1 MARPARVVAQSLALA
16 AVAGLLGLLVWDVA
30 HHDGGVAAEVKSGH
44 IARAPDFT
52 LGRLD
57 RPGTLRF
64 SSLRGKAVVVN
75 FWASWC
81 APCKTE
87 APRFEA
93 AWERWQGRGVV
104 VLGVDAGA
112 EDFPS
117 HARAFIRRYGVTYPN
132 VRDNGSLVRKF
143 GLSGYPE
150 TFFVDPRG
158 RVVEHIGR
166 EVSAKEL
173 EHGIRTALR

>member
-1 MARPARVVAQSLALA
+1 MARPARLVAQSLALA
-16 AVAGLLGLLVWDVA
+16 AVAGLLALLIWDVA
-30 HHDGGVAAEVKSGH
+30 HSNGGIASEVKSGH
-44 IARAPDFT
+44 IVRAPDFT
-52 LGRLD
+52 LRRLD

-64 SSLRGKAVVVN
+64 SSLRGQAVVVN

-87 APRFEA
+87 TPRFERA
-93 AWERWQGRGVV
+93 SRQWRGRPVV
-104 VLGVDAGA
+104 FLGINAGA
-112 EDFPS
+112 EDLPS
-117 HARAFIRRYGVTYPN
+117 HARAFLRRYGITYPN

-150 TFFVDPRG
+150 TFFVDRRG

-166 EVSAKEL
+166 EVSAREL
-173 EHGIRTALR
+173 QGGIRAALR